1 MASHK
6 LVPYW
11 TRLRSKN
18 KPGVRVNE
26 SDYFDLT
33 SLDAENDGFE
43 SIPSFYN
50 YLLDMLTNLEN
61 GWRDSDRNRTIT
73 LRRIESSSPDDR
85 ESEIGGYTIEAVL
98 GYGDYGEST
107 DHVAVDDLEDP
118 EISQDEFID
127 EDARDPRT
135 SDENRLYFFFHLPQS
150 NPTRGITLFNKYGN
164 IGPKSTVYKYLNR
177 DLQDKYETQP
187 SEDDQGLS
195 FEMNTIAS
203 KDLIDELEYKTFQG
217 FELVQRK
224 VPAEAYAQESG
235 PLGGTRDTKIKYTV
249 SMNEFTMDRETISN
263 LLSRVQSNEY
273 PFVEILDQDVQTDE
287 GAPADRVSALV
298 GDGPSPRK
306 RRLTREKIKVEEEIG
321 EDIEYDSD
329 TNRPTMYTV
338 GEVAREI
345 ANEQLEAYND
355 PLLEE
360 RSLLE

>member
-1 MASHK
+1 MANHK
-6 LVPYW
+6 LLPYW

-33 SLDAENDGFE
+33 SLDSENDGFT
-43 SIPSFYN
+43 SMPSFYN
-50 YLLDMLTNLEN
+50 YLLDMLTDLRS
-61 GWRDSDRNRTIT
+61 GWRDNDRNRTIT
-73 LRRIESSSPDDR
+73 LRQIESSEPDDSDG
-85 ESEIGGYTIEAVL
+85 ENSGYTIEAVL

-107 DHVAVDDLEDP
+107 DHVSVDDLEDP
-118 EISQDEFID
+118 EASQEDFID
-127 EDARDPRT
+127 ENARDPRT

-150 NPTRGITLFNKYGN
+150 NSTRGIALFNKYGN

-177 DLQDKYETQP
+177 DLQEKYEIQP
-187 SEDDQGLS
+187 SDDDQGLS

-235 PLGGTRDTKIKYTV
+235 PLGGTTDTKIKYTV
-249 SMNEFTMDRETISN
+249 SMDEFTLDRDSISN

-273 PFVEILDQDVQTDE
+273 PFTEIMDQNVQTDE

-298 GDGPSPRK
+298 GSNSSPRR

-321 EDIEYDSD
+321 ADIEYDPD
-329 TNRPTMYTV
+329 TNRPVMSSV

-345 ANEQLEAYND
+345 VNEQLEAYND